1 MGCIDYTFAIDLSCT
16 PVNKSINSRL
26 GLKLWQTTHHLLLT
40 VGFQKSPGRMQLR
53 KGLLGWHI
61 IGGGGGGGG
70 LLEILKDFQFH
81 LNEEPF
87 ASLQVWSQQMTMTL
101 HHRRLTFK

>member
-1 MGCIDYTFAIDLSCT
+1 
-16 PVNKSINSRL
+16 
-26 GLKLWQTTHHLLLT
+26 
-40 VGFQKSPGRMQLR
+40 MQLR

-61 IGGGGGGGG
+61 IGGGGG

-87 ASLQVWSQQMTMTL
+87 ASLQV
-101 HHRRLTFK
+101 